1 VGSLERRLK
10 ALEGRIEPPER
21 PERAEVRERMR
32 IVLDELAAAKRE
44 GREPSEEA
52 AAVMEA
58 IQRRR
63 ARES

>member
-1 VGSLERRLK
+1 M
-10 ALEGRIEPPER
+10 
-21 PERAEVRERMR
+21 RA
-32 IVLDELAAAKRE
+32 VLDELAAAKRE

-52 AAVMEA
+52 AAIMEG

>member
-1 VGSLERRLK
+1 VGSLERRLE
-10 ALEGRIEPPER
+10 ALEGRATPPENK
-21 PERAEVRERMR
+21 ERSEARERMR
-32 IVLDELAAAKRE
+32 AVLDELAAAKRE

-52 AAVMEA
+52 AAIMEG